1 MRRDEG
7 NYHVHFYLLNVF
19 QSIHEKESF
28 LSQVMFLKYYENNL
42 N

>member
-1 MRRDEG
+1 MKEITM
-7 NYHVHFYLLNVF
+7 YIFILLNVF